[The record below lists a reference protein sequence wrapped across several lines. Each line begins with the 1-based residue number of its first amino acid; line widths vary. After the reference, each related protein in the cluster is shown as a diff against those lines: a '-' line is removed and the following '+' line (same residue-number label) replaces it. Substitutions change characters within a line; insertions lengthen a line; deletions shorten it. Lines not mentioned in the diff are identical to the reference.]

1 LARDRLGIKPVYFRE
16 TDKSFYFSSHM
27 APLISVEGKTGKLDF
42 ESLHFY
48 MTLHSIVPA
57 PRTLVKDVKKLEPAH
72 YIKVI
77 GGRIVEKQ
85 RYWSVSD
92 SELLD
97 FPQMSDT
104 DWKDRILSI
113 LRKSVERRL
122 VADVPVGVFLSGGL
136 DSSLV
141 TALIREQNPGDLKTF
156 SIGFRGIN
164 KEDGNE
170 FKYSRIIAEKYATD
184 HHEISVSTQEL
195 LEHLPEAL
203 RVHSEPMVSHDNV
216 GFYLLSRFSSE
227 MAKVVQSGQGADEVF
242 AGYHWYPT
250 LKESKNV
257 VSDYCKLFFDYP
269 YEELT
274 KHTRKEFFKQ
284 NYCLDFV
291 ESYFGDFNKSTPLWK
306 AMHLDT
312 HVMLVEDP
320 VKRVDNNTM
329 AWGLEARVPFL
340 DHELVEAASHLP
352 DRLKLAHEG
361 KGILKSIGYDLLP
374 HEVIDRPKGYF
385 PVTELK
391 YIQGPFLEFVKNLI
405 DPSDAKIRSLFKG
418 SHINTLLG
426 DPPAHM
432 TPLRGSKLWQIAVL
446 ENWLQ
451 NHKVEVQ

>member
-1 LARDRLGIKPVYFRE
+1 
-16 TDKSFYFSSHM
+16 
-27 APLISVEGKTGKLDF
+27 
-42 ESLHFY
+42 
-48 MTLHSIVPA
+48 
-57 PRTLVKDVKKLEPAH
+57 
-72 YIKVI
+72 
-77 GGRIVEKQ
+77 
-85 RYWSVSD
+85 
-92 SELLD
+92 
-97 FPQMSDT
+97 
-104 DWKDRILSI
+104 
-113 LRKSVERRL
+113 
-122 VADVPVGVFLSGGL
+122 
-136 DSSLV
+136 
-141 TALIREQNPGDLKTF
+141 
-156 SIGFRGIN
+156 
-164 KEDGNE
+164 
-170 FKYSRIIAEKYATD
+170 
-184 HHEISVSTQEL
+184 
-195 LEHLPEAL
+195 
-203 RVHSEPMVSHDNV
+203 
-216 GFYLLSRFSSE
+216 
-227 MAKVVQSGQGADEVF
+227 
-242 AGYHWYPT
+242 
-250 LKESKNV
+250 
-257 VSDYCKLFFDYP
+257 
-269 YEELT
+269 
-274 KHTRKEFFKQ
+274 FFKQ

-385 PVTELK
+385 PVPELK